1 MVLPRFACLGLALAL
16 SAPLAAKDSLGMF
29 SDWGAFRDGKTPRC
43 YAIAM
48 PAPSSAERQY
58 TPFVTISSWPKRQLR
73 GQVYIRLSRD
83 VAAKSAI
90 TLSIGGKQFRLT
102 GGGGNAW
109 AQDRAMDAAIVAAM
123 RSATTMTVRA
133 TDASGRRFSNSY
145 ALAGAASAMDAA
157 TLACARG

>member
-1 MVLPRFACLGLALAL
+1 MVPTRLACLGLVLTL
-16 SAPLAAKDSLGMF
+16 CAPLAAKDSLGMF
-29 SDWGAFRDGKTPRC
+29 SDWGAFRDGKVPRC

-58 TPFVTISSWPKRQLR
+58 APFITISSWPKRQLR
-73 GQVYIRLSRD
+73 GQVYFRLSRD
-83 VAAKSAI
+83 APPGSAI
-90 TLSIGGKQFRLT
+90 TLDLGGKQFRLT
-102 GGGGNAW
+102 GGGANAW
-109 AQDRAMDAAIVAAM
+109 AQDRSMDAAIVASM

-133 TDASGRRFSNSY
+133 TDTGGRRFSNSY